1 MRGADTRGCV
11 LVENLEE
18 VDEDG
23 AEKKTRGKRGTK
35 KNYTFQ
41 DSNGK
46 TGILVV

>member
-1 MRGADTRGCV
+1 MRGCV

-18 VDEDG
+18 VVKDG
-23 AEKKTRGKRGTK
+23 AEKKARGKRGTK

-41 DSNGK
+41 DSIGK